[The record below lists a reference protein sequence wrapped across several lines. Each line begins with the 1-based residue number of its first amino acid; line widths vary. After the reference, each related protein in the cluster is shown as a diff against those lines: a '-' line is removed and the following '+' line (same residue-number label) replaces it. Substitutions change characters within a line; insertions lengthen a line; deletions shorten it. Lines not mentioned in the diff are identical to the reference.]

1 MLLKRMIWLKEEWGK
16 EEFPRFVMFEDGNV
30 YFIGEVIADELDLY
44 LRKMEDIMTE
54 AQYMY
59 EDSIASEELMAK
71 LSQRTI
77 VAMQETAKLVN
88 LFTAKIF
95 KKKNCHEIIVEKLM
109 DLHEV
114 YEKVT
119 NRININDKRI
129 NDDYLFN
136 KIFAGVVKGE
146 EVIEGILSHYNIRTY
161 VESQRDVFIP
171 ETQTG
176 GFRIVPDKECPIS
189 TLTVHTGFYDEAH
202 HRLLRKEFVVI
213 RNMECEKIIQKLKK
227 FYRIF
232 FNERRFF
239 LYIN

>member
-1 MLLKRMIWLKEEWGK
+1 MAKKKNEAK

-59 EDSIASEELMAK
+59 EDSIASEVLMAK

-88 LFTAKIF
+88 LFYSEDFQKE
-95 KKKNCHEIIVEKLM
+95 KNCHEIIVEKLM

-213 RNMECEKIIQKLKK
+213 RNMECEKNNSKTEKVL
-227 FYRIF
+227 
-232 FNERRFF
+232 
-239 LYIN
+239 

>member
-1 MLLKRMIWLKEEWGK
+1 MAKKKNEAK

-88 LFTAKIF
+88 LFYSEDFQKE
-95 KKKNCHEIIVEKLM
+95 KNCHEIIVEKLM

-146 EVIEGILSHYNIRTY
+146 EVVEGILSHYNIRTY

-213 RNMECEKIIQKLKK
+213 RNMECEKNNSKTEKVL
-227 FYRIF
+227 
-232 FNERRFF
+232 
-239 LYIN
+239 